1 VVKSFKDDCEVIN
14 THSNRILYITYDGL
28 LDPLGQSQ
36 VLAYVKILQSKGY
49 RFTII
54 SFEKQHRNI
63 SAKEALREK
72 LDRVGIKWYPLEFKT
87 GGGFKV
93 FLTHLV
99 EGAINTR
106 KICKLYS
113 YDLIHLRGFV
123 SAFIYKLSFITKPYI
138 YDFRSFTVYEWAEAG
153 QINKVVFLFFKLIDS
168 WALKGVSG
176 LVTLEPGAQTHVN
189 YLYTIPKVPSE
200 IIRTSTDCKRYIS
213 NTAKNISC
221 YYRLVHLGGA
231 MFPYQIDKVL
241 DFVYKLSG
249 GIPNIS
255 ITFINDGQH
264 DKIKQVVSE
273 SLIDQS
279 LVTIESV
286 NHQDIPKKL
295 SEFDAGLVFI
305 EASQSRKVC
314 SPTKLGE
321 YLAAG
326 LPILAGKGIDI
337 LHFIENQYD
346 CVRTYDVHNLDTVRE
361 KKSIEEIKYFVKSK
375 DISDRCKY
383 VALKHFDIEV
393 AVKRY
398 NQLYNQCIN
407 TVSNI

>member
-1 VVKSFKDDCEVIN
+1 MF
-14 THSNRILYITYDGL
+14 TRRILYLTYDGL

-36 VLAYVKILQSKGY
+36 VLAYIKPLQTQGF

-54 SFEKQHRNI
+54 SFEKEDRSLSDRMQ
-63 SAKEALREK
+63 LRENLEK
-72 LDRVGIKWYPLEFKT
+72 CGINWYPLKFRTKS
-87 GGGFKV
+87 GFKK
-93 FLTHLV
+93 FLYHIIT
-99 EGAINTR
+99 GAIQVR
-106 KICKLYS
+106 KICKKYS

-123 SAFIYKLSFITKPYI
+123 PAFIYKLSFVTKPYI
-138 YDFRSFTVYEWAEAG
+138 YDYRSFTVYEWAEAG

-176 LVTLEPGAQTHVN
+176 LVTLEPGAQSHVN
-189 YLYTIPKVPSE
+189 DLYTIPKVPSE